1 MNASAA
7 LLPSFIQE
15 EPRPP
20 SPPRHHIYEQ
30 YFTPAERRM
39 LQAIPENDLTNEIR
53 LLRVL
58 LSRSFAQLLRS
69 PADKNYLPQPFDFMV
84 EVCATFNRV
93 VLVIADLVSLHRK
106 LYNSAG
112 AVGDLILEA
121 IRELN
126 PDEDL
131 E

>member
-7 LLPSFIQE
+7 FLSPFIQE
-15 EPRPP
+15 EPPPP

-30 YFTPAERRM
+30 YFTPRERRM
-39 LQAIPENDLTNEIR
+39 LQAIPENDLTSEIR

-69 PADKNYLPQPFDFMV
+69 PADKKYLPQPFDFMV
-84 EVCATFNRV
+84 DICATFNRV

-106 LYNSAG
+106 LHNSAG
-112 AVGDLILEA
+112 AVGDLILAA